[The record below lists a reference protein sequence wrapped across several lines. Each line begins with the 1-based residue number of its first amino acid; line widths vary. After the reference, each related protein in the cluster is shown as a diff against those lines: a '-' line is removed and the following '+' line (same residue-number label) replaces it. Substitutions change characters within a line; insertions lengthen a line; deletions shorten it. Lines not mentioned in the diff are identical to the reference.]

1 MKYWVSLTEVSNYC
15 KVQGKLVFDPLLL
28 AAVLMFNEKSK
39 LLKLLF
45 LHFSYLNIGEKGMH
59 LKWQTNDFPR
69 VFFLQSDMTA
79 GDF

>member
-45 LHFSYLNIGEKGMH
+45 LHFLFEYRGEGNAFKMAD
-59 LKWQTNDFPR
+59 K
-69 VFFLQSDMTA
+69 
-79 GDF
+79 